1 MTPPRSKPPPLL
13 YSGLTGRVFIAT
25 RYNVRRTEDGRDQI
39 TTHEKYDVTEDFLR
53 IARQMKAAR

>member
-1 MTPPRSKPPPLL
+1 MTPRRTPPLL
-13 YSGLTGRVFIAT
+13 LYGGLSGRVFIAT
-25 RYNVRRTEDGRDQI
+25 RYSARRLKDGRDQI